1 MVATTA
7 VNEIGSLGKCGHA
20 ELAQVMK
27 SKNPIARAH
36 GVIGLIDAGPESVPL
51 LLTALDDPEP
61 RVREF
66 AAANLAS
73 IQTADK
79 NQVAAL
85 RKAMFD
91 ADPVVRHFTM
101 RALFKLDGHVEGFL
115 RERSKLGEGKDRV
128 IAAGALMEKLP
139 KERAQWMAVL
149 ATKLKDADA
158 NARFEAALQL
168 VRPWENVD
176 DGTNWS
182 AASNRAFASASFSLV
197 AR

>member
-7 VNEIGSLGKCGHA
+7 VNAIRSLGKRGHA
-20 ELAQVMK
+20 ELAHVMK

-36 GVIGLIDAGPESVPL
+36 AVIGLIDAGHESVPL

-79 NQVAAL
+79 NQVAAS

-128 IAAGALMEKLP
+128 IAAGALMEKAA
-139 KERAQWMAVL
+139 KGGAQG
-149 ATKLKDADA
+149 T
-158 NARFEAALQL
+158 AALAPK
-168 VRPWENVD
+168 RK
-176 DGTNWS
+176 
-182 AASNRAFASASFSLV
+182 V
-197 AR
+197 AGAKAGFESDLQCVAH